1 MNFKIEFE
9 NGGCEKRKR
18 CPRVGFPGNRPRVRD
33 GGEVRILCFL
43 GHHAWTFRK
52 TFHSSE
58 ISSARFSPETLRKND
73 GRRF

>member
-33 GGEVRILCFL
+33 GGEVRIFCLL
-43 GHHAWTFRK
+43 GHHAFTHGLPNQKRASLNPLIVSKGVDSFK
-52 TFHSSE
+52 
-58 ISSARFSPETLRKND
+58 
-73 GRRF
+73 GC

>member
-33 GGEVRILCFL
+33 GGEVRIFLLFGTPWFKANLCKN
-43 GHHAWTFRK
+43 GNSTIFRRNEP
-52 TFHSSE
+52 FY
-58 ISSARFSPETLRKND
+58 FCF
-73 GRRF
+73 GRP